1 MRNSRSTARLGA
13 TMWRDHPIDGNVE
26 VCEPSVVGADKILY
40 SNKSVTEDE
49 DDHHWAVV
57 IEACDLEDLN
67 DGMLKHAVTAIRD
80 AYGEAEL
87 KAMAAEA
94 PLQDVPDAA
103 DGVSSTFATDHLLRA
118 FRSSLPNPDAEGNKP
133 EHLKNYRAETAEL
146 LAREALNVVYA
157 MATPPA
163 LHATKGNRN
172 QPILGFDGWSVMDR
186 SSGELALVLL
196 QVKAT
201 DDEKRPPGEAA
212 KLIVECGRVSTDVEK
227 LKGFLMA
234 CIFRCKGTPF
244 ATALMNMV
252 VELETT
258 SKITN
263 TVVAPV
269 LIRGLVAADLED
281 LTSLRG
287 AAGTFQHAKARG
299 LSLSIGANLTAFGRK
314 VMERAR
320 QND

>member
-1 MRNSRSTARLGA
+1 MNRAV
-13 TMWRDHPIDGNVE
+13 PIDGNVE
-26 VCEPSVVGADKILY
+26 VCEPSAVGDSKILY
-40 SNKSVTEDE
+40 SNKSVTEDG

-57 IEACDLEDLN
+57 IEACDIDDLN
-67 DGMLKHAVTAIRD
+67 DGMLKHAVSAIRD

-103 DGVSSTFATDHLLRA
+103 DGVGGTFATDHLLRA
-118 FRSSLPNPDAEGNKP
+118 FRTSLPNPDAEGNKP

-146 LAREALNVVYA
+146 LAREALNVVYE

-212 KLIVECGRVSTDVEK
+212 KLIVECGKVTTDIEK
-227 LKGFLMA
+227 LKGFLIA
-234 CIFRCKGTPF
+234 CTFRCKGTPF
-244 ATALMNMV
+244 AAALMNMV

-258 SKITN
+258 SRIAN

-269 LIRGLVAADLED
+269 LIRGLVVADLED

-287 AAGTFQHAKARG
+287 ATGTFQHAKARG
-299 LSLSIGANLTAFGRK
+299 LTLSIGANLTAFGRK
-314 VMERAR
+314 AMERAR
-320 QND
+320 QHD